1 MKKIE
6 IGHNI
11 RVLNGQENYTG
22 VVVDIKNHMDN
33 DFLKYV
39 DIRVYDATNKQ
50 EIKVCSSTENYVDGD
65 FSIIFLGEV
74 DERHVRRLQAEYKE
88 KHDTPGKL
96 EPNKSYPAGLEVYV
110 KTKKDWFTL
119 IKTTAKMVTFEG
131 GRCAL
136 TNVTD
141 IRRAK

>member
-1 MKKIE
+1 MKIK

-22 VVVDIKNHMDN
+22 VVMDIKNHMDN

-39 DIRVYDATNKQ
+39 DIRVYDPTNKQ
-50 EIKVCSSTENYVDGD
+50 EIKVCSSKDHYVDGD

-74 DERHVRRLQAEYKE
+74 ESAHMRRLWAEYKS
-88 KHDTPGKL
+88 KHDTPSKL
-96 EPNKSYPAGLEVYV
+96 YPNKTYPAGLEVYV
-110 KTKKDWFTL
+110 KTKKDWFKL
-119 IKTTAKMVTFEG
+119 IKTTAKMVTFDG

-136 TNVTD
+136 TNVTN
-141 IRRAK
+141 IRRVK